1 MRTALAVSRGR
12 SATRSNR
19 YPIVGC
25 AVWESFYDLLDT
37 IRATESRSS
46 LGVLLTQAREQFV
59 GSRLE
64 YLEREIEQ
72 RLAQA
77 GARPG
82 RERPSRVDE
91 PPPPL

>member
-1 MRTALAVSRGR
+1 
-12 SATRSNR
+12 
-19 YPIVGC
+19 
-25 AVWESFYDLLDT
+25 VWESFYDLLNT
-37 IRATESRSS
+37 IRATESRAS
-46 LGVLLTQAREQFV
+46 LGLLLKQAREQFV

-64 YLEREIEQ
+64 YLEREIGQ

-82 RERPSRVDE
+82 RERSSRVDE